1 MKAYQV
7 PDHRPQGDFENN
19 PTDKAVSSP
28 VTTETA
34 PAPSQQQA
42 LVPYP
47 KHTSWLQ
54 RLFRRKSIY
63 ERPLPDYHPFQRLQR
78 ILRSTQ
84 HFPR

>member
-1 MKAYQV
+1 MKHRQV
-7 PDHRPQGDFENN
+7 PDHHPQGDFENN
-19 PTDKAVSSP
+19 PTDKAASPP
-28 VTTETA
+28 VTTEI
-34 PAPSQQQA
+34 APSQQQA

-47 KHTSWLQ
+47 EHTSWLR

-78 ILRSTQ
+78 ILRNTQ